1 GANHCALWQLV
12 EVVVLVAY
20 EGIGRVFPFADGN
33 QAKAFREF
41 HGYVF
46 HGMNS
51 QICTAVEHGFF
62 QLLDEQPLAAN
73 LGQRN
78 VQDLV
83 ALSFDFDQLDGD
95 MAVKP
100 FQLGLDKFCLPQ
112 CQGTAAGCD
121 AKDTF
126 GHGTHCRSEK
136 CAPRLPCDRKKVPRE
151 AVLYLFCTPSGGGL
165 MFLQPLTH
173 MAGESASEGK
183 ASGQLSESKKALAV
197 WTAAK
202 CLNKASAHQ
211 RVLVNSQQMF
221 GVSLFQLLQG
231 VFTHGLAS
239 GVVQG
244 YVFLVGLTVVNVGQI

>member
-1 GANHCALWQLV
+1 FSRDWSSDVCSSDLL

-20 EGIGRVFPFADGN
+20 EGIGPVFPFADGN

-95 MAVKP
+95 MAVTP
-100 FQLGLDKFCLPQ
+100 FELGLD
-112 CQGTAAGCD
+112 
-121 AKDTF
+121 
-126 GHGTHCRSEK
+126 
-136 CAPRLPCDRKKVPRE
+136 
-151 AVLYLFCTPSGGGL
+151 
-165 MFLQPLTH
+165 
-173 MAGESASEGK
+173 
-183 ASGQLSESKKALAV
+183 
-197 WTAAK
+197 
-202 CLNKASAHQ
+202 
-211 RVLVNSQQMF
+211 
-221 GVSLFQLLQG
+221 
-231 VFTHGLAS
+231 
-239 GVVQG
+239 
-244 YVFLVGLTVVNVGQI
+244 